1 MLSRFNFDLISIQ
14 LQKSLSF
21 IERSG
26 FENNNKMNVFE
37 KSFDKKKKRGES
49 EEEREGRSC
58 IDVAM

>member
-37 KSFDKKKKRGES
+37 KSFDKNKKKR
-49 EEEREGRSC
+49 RE
-58 IDVAM
+58 